1 MRSNSSYQRNK
12 HRILNEE
19 WVYARDWTS
28 DTQRTQA
35 HQHFMAHYNEHRP
48 HGALNWDTPMA
59 TLTRLSGNNVRR
71 RLVHVAGRAD
81 TLLGPHR

>member
-1 MRSNSSYQRNK
+1 MVEGTMS
-12 HRILNEE
+12 
-19 WVYARDWTS
+19 TS